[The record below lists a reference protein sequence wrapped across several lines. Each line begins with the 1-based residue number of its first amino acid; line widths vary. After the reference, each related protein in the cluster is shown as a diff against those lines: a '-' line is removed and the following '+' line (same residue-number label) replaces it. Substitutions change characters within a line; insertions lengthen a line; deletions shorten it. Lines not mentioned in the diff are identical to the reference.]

1 MEMLDDYLLS
11 KEVQN
16 RMKENFT
23 PIKVSLDELWFRIFK
38 EWNDLGTTIKE
49 QFKKK
54 LKQRLEN
61 PKVPKDKLS
70 GFESVYKI
78 RLKTAGYRLAYEAED
93 EAIVILVL
101 AIGKRENN
109 KVYNLLHSRT
119 PRRGLHPAWAF
130 IHRLYKYLL
139 EYLLCQCPAVFFGI
153 EHDDQAVFSLFFRT
167 GDEAC
172 SRFGGISRFD
182 PYRVLVPV

>member
-1 MEMLDDYLLS
+1 MSYDLAFHPAAL
-11 KEVQN
+11 
-16 RMKENFT
+16 
-23 PIKVSLDELWFRIFK
+23 K
-38 EWNDLGTTIKE
+38 EWNDLGPTIKE

-78 RLKTAGYRLAYEAED
+78 KLKTAGYRLAYKVED
-93 EAIVILVL
+93 ETIVIIVL

-119 PRRGLHPAWAF
+119 
-130 IHRLYKYLL
+130 
-139 EYLLCQCPAVFFGI
+139 
-153 EHDDQAVFSLFFRT
+153 
-167 GDEAC
+167 
-172 SRFGGISRFD
+172 
-182 PYRVLVPV
+182 